1 MYGIAEESPEGFT
14 AAKVPCDL
22 ELSDFISAGIHFE
35 AERFSVEFLSD
46 VLAGVLYRRN
56 WITIFDVDV
65 GVEYFKKK
73 SL

>member
-56 WITIFDVDV
+56 
-65 GVEYFKKK
+65 
-73 SL
+73 